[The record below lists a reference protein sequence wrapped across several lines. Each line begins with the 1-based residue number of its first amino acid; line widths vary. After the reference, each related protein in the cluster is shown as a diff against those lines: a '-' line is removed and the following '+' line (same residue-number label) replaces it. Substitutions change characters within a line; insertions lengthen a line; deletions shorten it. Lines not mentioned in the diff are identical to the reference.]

1 MRDFLAKELP
11 ASSFEPRELAS
22 PSAGL
27 TYKMLQVPPSFD
39 VTNKTDGS
47 RFTTRSRDAYT
58 VPSRSTKPNTRRL
71 RLGLLPSR
79 DPELPRTANVIRP
92 ATHEIWRC
100 ATGAEVRE
108 FLRSE
113 FPQLPDAVVF
123 CSPVA
128 GGVQGRA
135 RAPGFLSTQLLPLPA
150 PCTSHAPQPS
160 GAAADDGKLAHA
172 AQHAGPSRPGIR
184 ASASVT

>member
-47 RFTTRSRDAYT
+47 SFTTRSRIDAYT

-79 DPELPRTANVIRP
+79 DPELPRTANIIRP
-92 ATHEIWRC
+92 ANHEIWGC

-113 FPQLPDAVVF
+113 FPQLPDAVVSDEASRRF
-123 CSPVA
+123 RHRGARRVSQSAVRRD
-128 GGVQGRA
+128 GGRHGRRRRASWSATRSTPFRIWGRA
-135 RAPGFLSTQLLPLPA
+135 STRRWR
-150 PCTSHAPQPS
+150 T
-160 GAAADDGKLAHA
+160 
-172 AQHAGPSRPGIR
+172 
-184 ASASVT
+184 